1 MSENLKWRKLD
12 NSAKIF
18 PLSAGRKYST
28 VFRLSAVMKEKVNSK
43 ILEKAVN
50 KTLEKYSSFKVKM
63 KYGFFWYYL
72 EENTKSPII
81 EEEKDYPCK
90 YIDPSKN
97 NDYLFKVTYFDTKIN
112 IDIFHVLT
120 DGGSGV
126 VFFREIIYTYLELLH
141 PTVFNSNERLARKID
156 YNTED
161 SYLKNY
167 EKNLKGNSSSKK
179 AYALKGK
186 KIKLGA
192 ISAIH
197 EIINMSELKAECDRY
212 GATVTQYLTAVLI
225 YSIYEANYKKYLE
238 KKKVNNKN
246 GERNTN
252 NLAIDKKEKFFK
264 KPIKVCIPVN
274 LKKYFPS
281 KTMSNFFS
289 YITLEADMKD
299 LVTKAKSNQESLKQ
313 EIAKPKDSNE
323 EQENDIKQKML
334 VDEQLFTTIIDFVK
348 NDFKQKLTEE
358 EIIKTMS
365 ANVKL
370 GTNLFIKA
378 IPLELKKIIV
388 RLSYLEIRKYTTI
401 TFSNIGR
408 IGIIGKY
415 KDYIDEFLMLIA
427 PEPVEKI
434 KCSGCT
440 FENKMSF
447 TFTSILN
454 DNNIEKTFY
463 HFLISRGINVR
474 VESNGVLDDIT
485 KSEDS

>member
-1 MSENLKWRKLD
+1 MSEGENLKWRKLD

-18 PLSAGRKYST
+18 PLSAGKKYST
-28 VFRLSAVMKEKVNSK
+28 VFRISAVLKEKINPK

-50 KTLEKYSSFKVKM
+50 IALEKYDSFKVKM

-72 EENTKSPII
+72 EENNKEPII

-90 YIDPSKN
+90 YIEPSKN

-141 PTVFNSNERLARKID
+141 PTVFNANERLTRKID

-167 EKNLKGNSSSKK
+167 IKNSKGNSSSKK
-179 AYALKGK
+179 AYILKGK
-186 KIKLGA
+186 KIRLGA

-197 EIINMSELKAECDRY
+197 EIIDMNDLKKECEKY

-225 YSIYEANYKKYLE
+225 YSIYEANYKKSKL
-238 KKKVNNKN
+238 
-246 GERNTN
+246 
-252 NLAIDKKEKFFK
+252 K

-289 YITLEADMKD
+289 YITLEANMKKLIEKSKNDNTEYNKEKEILNDVDCKTD
-299 LVTKAKSNQESLKQ
+299 LLCN
-313 EIAKPKDSNE
+313 N
-323 EQENDIKQKML
+323 N
-334 VDEQLFTTIIDFVK
+334 LFGTIVEFVK
-348 NDFKQKLTEE
+348 NDFKAKLAEE

-370 GTNLFIKA
+370 GTNIFIKV
-378 IPLELKKIIV
+378 IPLELKKALV

-415 KDYIDEFLMLIA
+415 KDYIEEFLMLIA

-463 HFLISRGINVR
+463 RFLKSRGIKIQI
-474 VESNGVLDDIT
+474 ESNGVLDDI
-485 KSEDS
+485 S

>member
-1 MSENLKWRKLD
+1 MNEGENLKWRKLD

-28 VFRLSAVMKEKVNSK
+28 VFRLSAVMKEKVNPK
-43 ILEKAVN
+43 ILEKAV
-50 KTLEKYSSFKVKM
+50 KVSLEKYNLFKVRM

-72 EENTKSPII
+72 EENPKEPII

-90 YIDPSKN
+90 YIEPSKN
-97 NDYLFKVTYFDTKIN
+97 NDYLFKVTYFDKKIN

-141 PTVFNSNERLARKID
+141 PTIFNSNERLTRKID

-167 EKNLKGNSSSKK
+167 LKDSKGNSSSKK
-179 AYALKGK
+179 AYILKGK

-197 EIINMSELKAECDRY
+197 EIIDMQDLKRECEKYDS
-212 GATVTQYLTAVLI
+212 TVTQYLTAVLI
-225 YSIYEANYKKYLE
+225 YSIYEANYKKS
-238 KKKVNNKN
+238 NS
-246 GERNTN
+246 
-252 NLAIDKKEKFFK
+252 K

-289 YITLEADMKD
+289 YITLEADMKKLANNNLQND
-299 LVTKAKSNQESLKQ
+299 KNSKSK
-313 EIAKPKDSNE
+313 
-323 EQENDIKQKML
+323 
-334 VDEQLFTTIIDFVK
+334 DEQKCIDFSLFETIIDFVK
-348 NDFKQKLTEE
+348 NDFKQKLTEK

-378 IPLELKKIIV
+378 IPLELKKVIV

-463 HFLISRGINVR
+463 NFLKSRGIKVKI
-474 VESNGVLDDIT
+474 ESNGVLDDIS
-485 KSEDS
+485 KED

>member
-18 PLSAGRKYST
+18 PLSAGKKYST
-28 VFRLSAVMKEKVNSK
+28 VFRLSAVMKEKVNPSL
-43 ILEKAVN
+43 LEKAVN
-50 KTLEKYSSFKVKM
+50 ITLEKYSSFKVKM

-72 EENTKSPII
+72 EENNKVPII
-81 EEEKDYPCK
+81 EEENNYPCK
-90 YIDPSKN
+90 YIEPSKN

-112 IDIFHVLT
+112 IDIFHALT
-120 DGGSGV
+120 DGGSGT

-141 PTVFNSNERLARKID
+141 PTVFNSNERLVRKID
-156 YNTED
+156 FNTED

-167 EKNLKGNSSSKK
+167 IKNSKGNSSSKR
-179 AYALKGK
+179 AYILKGK

-197 EIINMSELKAECDRY
+197 EIIDMSDLKKECEKY
-212 GATVTQYLTAVLI
+212 NATVTQYLTAVLI
-225 YSIYEANYKKYLE
+225 YSIYEANYKK
-238 KKKVNNKN
+238 NKS
-246 GERNTN
+246 
-252 NLAIDKKEKFFK
+252 K

-289 YITLEADMKD
+289 YITLEANMKS
-299 LVTKAKSNQESLKQ
+299 LVQNSEEKKEQKNSNKD
-313 EIAKPKDSNE
+313 EINFLF
-323 EQENDIKQKML
+323 EN
-334 VDEQLFTTIIDFVK
+334 IIEFVK

-370 GTNLFIKA
+370 GTNLFIKV
-378 IPLELKKIIV
+378 IPLELKKAIV

-463 HFLISRGINVR
+463 NFLKNRGIKVK
-474 VESNGVLDDIT
+474 VESNGVLNDIS
-485 KSEDS
+485 KEN

>member
-18 PLSAGRKYST
+18 PLSAGKKYST
-28 VFRLSAVMKEKVNSK
+28 VFRLSAVMKEKVNPSL
-43 ILEKAVN
+43 LEKAVN
-50 KTLEKYSSFKVKM
+50 ITLEKYSSFKVKM

-72 EENTKSPII
+72 EENNKVPII
-81 EEEKDYPCK
+81 EEENNYPCK
-90 YIDPSKN
+90 YIEPSKN

-112 IDIFHVLT
+112 IDIFHALT
-120 DGGSGV
+120 DGGSGT

-141 PTVFNSNERLARKID
+141 PTVFNSNERLVRKID
-156 YNTED
+156 FNTED

-167 EKNLKGNSSSKK
+167 IKNSKGNSSSKK
-179 AYALKGK
+179 AYILKGK

-197 EIINMSELKAECDRY
+197 EIIDMSDLKKECEKY
-212 GATVTQYLTAVLI
+212 NATVTQYLTAVLI
-225 YSIYEANYKKYLE
+225 YSIYEANYKK
-238 KKKVNNKN
+238 NKS
-246 GERNTN
+246 
-252 NLAIDKKEKFFK
+252 K

-289 YITLEADMKD
+289 YITLEANMK
-299 LVTKAKSNQESLKQ
+299 SLIQNSGEKKEQ
-313 EIAKPKDSNE
+313 KNSDKDEKNLWF
-323 EQENDIKQKML
+323 EN
-334 VDEQLFTTIIDFVK
+334 IIEFVK

-370 GTNLFIKA
+370 GTNLFIKV
-378 IPLELKKIIV
+378 IPLELKKAIV

-440 FENKMSF
+440 FDNKMSF

-463 HFLISRGINVR
+463 NFLKNRGIKVK
-474 VESNGVLDDIT
+474 VESNGVLNDIS
-485 KSEDS
+485 KEN

>member
-1 MSENLKWRKLD
+1 MSEGENLKWRKLD

-18 PLSAGRKYST
+18 PLSAGKKYST
-28 VFRLSAVMKEKVNSK
+28 VFRISAVLKEKINQK
-43 ILEKAVN
+43 ILERAVN
-50 KTLEKYSSFKVKM
+50 IALEKYESFKVKM

-72 EENTKSPII
+72 EENGKDPIV

-90 YIDPSKN
+90 YIEPSKN
-97 NDYLFKVTYFDTKIN
+97 NDYLFKVTYFDRKIN

-126 VFFREIIYTYLELLH
+126 IFFREIIYTYLELIH
-141 PTVFNSNERLARKID
+141 PTVFNANERLTRKID
-156 YNTED
+156 YDTED

-167 EKNLKGNSSSKK
+167 MKNSKGKSSLKK
-179 AYALKGK
+179 AYILKGK
-186 KIKLGA
+186 KMKLGA

-197 EIINMSELKAECDRY
+197 EIIDVNDLKKECEKYD
-212 GATVTQYLTAVLI
+212 ATVTQYLTAVLI
-225 YSIYEANYKKYLE
+225 YSIYEANYKKS
-238 KKKVNNKN
+238 KSN
-246 GERNTN
+246 
-252 NLAIDKKEKFFK
+252 

-274 LKKYFPS
+274 LKKYFSS

-289 YITLEADMKD
+289 YITLEANMKEMIE
-299 LVTKAKSNQESLKQ
+299 KAK
-313 EIAKPKDSNE
+313 NE
-323 EQENDIKQKML
+323 FY
-334 VDEQLFTTIIDFVK
+334 LFNTIVKFVK
-348 NDFKQKLTEE
+348 DDFKSKLTEE

-370 GTNLFIKA
+370 GTNILIKV
-378 IPLELKKIIV
+378 IPLELKKILV

-408 IGIIGKY
+408 VGIIGKY
-415 KDYIDEFLMLIA
+415 KDYIEEFFMLIA

-454 DNNIEKTFY
+454 DNNIEKYFY
-463 HFLISRGINVR
+463 EFLKSKGIKVNI
-474 VESNGVLDDIT
+474 ESNGVLDDI
-485 KSEDS
+485 S